1 MGHAHSSAGMGVGTA
16 AVAAGAA
23 GLVGGML
30 LESAL
35 ENRHHYEYG
44 GFGGGF
50 EGGFGGGFGP
60 FGGERIVETRNEGFF
75 GSEEVI
81 TDVRTDM
88 FGDTEVRTEV
98 IDRDIFVHVEDAP
111 ITETDFW

>member
-1 MGHAHSSAGMGVGTA
+1 MGGIGTA
-16 AVAAGAA
+16 AVAAGTA

-30 LESAL
+30 LEGAL
-35 ENRHHYEYG
+35 EDRRYEYG
-44 GFGGGF
+44 GFGGGI
-50 EGGFGGGFGP
+50 GGGFGP
-60 FGGERIVETRNEGFF
+60 FGGERIVETRNEGIF

-88 FGDTEVRTEV
+88 FGDKEVRTEV
-98 IDRDIFVHVEDAP
+98 IDRDMFGNVEDVR